1 MSRSFSFAIIL
12 ALYAASAQSAEP
24 LKLLFLGDSGHH
36 QPAARFRQLQ
46 PAMKERGIELTYTD
60 KMDDIN
66 AENLGKYAGLVIYAN
81 TTRISPE
88 QERAM
93 LDYVESGKGF
103 I

>member
-1 MSRSFSFAIIL
+1 MSVHDLQVSHVTPP
-12 ALYAASAQSAEP
+12 P

-60 KMDDIN
+60 KMEDIN

-88 QERAM
+88 R
-93 LDYVESGKGF
+93 
-103 I
+103 